1 LISRILLISALSL
14 IVVAL
19 LASAAAGQED
29 DLPVQIKADFFRYDR
44 RTRVLTATGN
54 VALTFQDV
62 TIRGDALV
70 ANLETG
76 AVTAE
81 GHVVLEAAG
90 QSASGDLLTYNLN
103 TRLGEMVNAR
113 ADYTGPLVLGRV
125 HLRARRVLGI
135 PNQFGS
141 IRDAFLTTCDEDDPV
156 IHLTADEIT
165 VFVNDKIV
173 GQRVSLWVAGRKLFT
188 LPQFVIFLRERRE
201 SRLVPIVGYSQV
213 EGWFVKSAYTYFIN
227 ENHYGILHGDWL
239 ERIGVGLGVEHI
251 YRIGRGQ
258 GSAFLY
264 RLSNKQTGGAD
275 LRAVWSHWQPIG
287 ESVTARFYADYLGR
301 TFTGGLSSSDVFA
314 AFDLSALT
322 SRSATF
328 LFTTLSQSSFGPTSF
343 LTSRFAHSQTL
354 SPELF
359 GEASADFSRNMS
371 PLGMDDELF
380 PRLALRYFGRALS
393 ASLVADTRLDLDGDR
408 FPGDARYVLERL
420 PEFTFALF
428 PVRLGSTSLIA
439 QLEGGLGRFR
449 ETTPGIG
456 SGLLDAGRADLQ
468 ATVSGPLQIG
478 QRGTLGVRL
487 FTRGTWYTAGGALRL
502 FYGGR
507 VEYIQP
513 VTEQLET
520 RLGYTGQT
528 VQGISPF
535 IFDQIFG
542 TFSVADAQISYRTEN
557 VFVRTTALYD
567 FQLRQF
573 GNVIAQAFYVPRP
586 GWNIGAA
593 ASYNVNLGRLDRV
606 EASLDLR
613 LSDEWQFQY
622 IGAFDGITRR
632 LTFDRVSV
640 TRVFCDCMAVS
651 LTYLGAQQEIWLEA
665 WLTAIPWGRGRI
677 GIGGRGQLLFDQPI
691 PFLQQP

>member
-1 LISRILLISALSL
+1 MG
-14 IVVAL
+14 V
-19 LASAAAGQED
+19 LASTGSAQGE
-29 DLPVQIKADFFRYDR
+29 DLPVNIKADFFRFDR
-44 RTRVLTATGN
+44 RTRVLTATGH
-54 VALTFQDV
+54 VVLTFEDV
-62 TIRGDALV
+62 TIRSDALV

-90 QSASGDLLTYNLN
+90 QSAAGDLLTYNLN

-113 ADYTGPLVLGRV
+113 ADYTGPLVVGRV

-141 IRDAFLTTCDEDDPV
+141 IREAFLTTCDADDPLV
-156 IHLTADEIT
+156 HLTADEIT
-165 VFVNDKIV
+165 VFINDKIV

-201 SRLVPIVGYSQV
+201 TRLAPLVGYSEV

-227 ENHYGILHGDWL
+227 EHHYGILHGDWM
-239 ERIGVGLGVEHI
+239 ERIGVGLGIEHI
-251 YRIGRGQ
+251 YRLAGGQ
-258 GSAFLY
+258 GSALAY

-287 ESVTARFYADYLGR
+287 ESVTARLYTDYLGR
-301 TFTGGLSSSDVFA
+301 SFSAGPSTTNVFA
-314 AFDLSALT
+314 ALDLSAVT
-322 SRSATF
+322 SRSSTF
-328 LFTTLSQSSFGPTSF
+328 LFTTLSQNSIGPRSF
-343 LTSRFAHSQTL
+343 LTSRFAHSQTF

-359 GEASADFSRNMS
+359 GEVSADFNRSTS
-371 PLGMDDELF
+371 TLGMDDELF
-380 PRLALRYFGRALS
+380 PRLSLRYYGREVS
-393 ASLVADTRLDLDGDR
+393 ASLVAETRVDLDGDR
-408 FPGDARYVLERL
+408 FPGDARYALERL
-420 PEFTFALF
+420 PELTFALS
-428 PVRLGSTSLIA
+428 PVRLGSTSLIG
-439 QLEGGLGRFR
+439 QLEGGVARFR
-449 ETTPGIG
+449 ETTVGIG
-456 SGLLDAGRADLQ
+456 GRVLDAGRTDLL
-468 ATVSGPLQIG
+468 ATMSGPIQIG
-478 QRGTLGVRL
+478 QRGTLGVRV
-487 FTRGTWYTAGGALRL
+487 FTRGTWYSAGALRL

-507 VEYIQP
+507 LEYIQP
-513 VTEQLET
+513 VTDQIET

-528 VQGISPF
+528 VQGTSPF
-535 IFDQIFG
+535 VFDQIVG
-542 TFSVADAQISYRTEN
+542 TFSVADAQLSYRSERL
-557 VFVRTTALYD
+557 FARTTALYD
-567 FQLRQF
+567 FQLQQF
-573 GNVIAQAFYVPRP
+573 GNVITQAFYVPRP

-640 TRVFCDCMAVS
+640 TRVFCDCLAVS

-665 WLTAIPWGRGRI
+665 WLTAIPWNRGRI
-677 GIGGRGQLLFDQPI
+677 GVGGRGQLLFDQPI

>member
-1 LISRILLISALSL
+1 LLLGSLALV
-14 IVVAL
+14 IVAL
-19 LASAAAGQED
+19 LTSVAVGQEE
-29 DLPVQIKADFFRYDR
+29 DLPVKIKADFFRYDR

-54 VALTFQDV
+54 VVLTFEDV
-62 TIRGDALV
+62 TIRSDALV

-81 GHVVLEAAG
+81 GHVILEAAG
-90 QSASGDLLTYNLN
+90 QSAAGDLLTYNLN
-103 TRLGEMVNAR
+103 TRLGELVNAR
-113 ADYTGPLVLGRV
+113 TDYTGPLVLGRI

-156 IHLTADEIT
+156 VHLTADEIT

-173 GQRVSLWVAGRKLFT
+173 GQRVSLWVGGRKLFT

-201 SRLVPIVGYSQV
+201 SRLVPVVGYSEI
-213 EGWFVKSAYTYFIN
+213 EGWFVRSAYTYFIN
-227 ENHYGILHGDWL
+227 EDHYGILHGDWM

-251 YRIGRGQ
+251 YRLAGGQ
-258 GSAFLY
+258 GSAFVY

-275 LRAVWSHWQPIG
+275 LRAVLSHWQPIG
-287 ESVTARFYADYLGR
+287 ESVTARVYADYLGR
-301 TFTGGLSSSDVFA
+301 SFSGGLSSTDVFGA
-314 AFDLSALT
+314 LDLSAVT
-322 SRSATF
+322 ARSATF
-328 LFTTLSQSSFGPTSF
+328 LFTTMSQSSFGPTSF
-343 LTSRFAHSQTL
+343 MTSRFAHSQTF

-359 GEASADFSRNMS
+359 GEVSADFSRS
-371 PLGMDDELF
+371 LSTLGMDDELF

-393 ASLVADTRLDLDGDR
+393 ASLVAETRLDLDGDR

-420 PEFTFALF
+420 PEFTFAMF
-428 PVRLGSTSLIA
+428 PMRIGSTPLIA

-449 ETTPGIG
+449 ETTIAFPGG
-456 SGLLDAGRADLQ
+456 VLDAGRADLL
-468 ATVSGPLQIG
+468 ATVSGPIQIG
-478 QRGTLGVRL
+478 QRGTLGMRL

-507 VEYIQP
+507 LEYIQP
-513 VTEQLET
+513 VTEHVET
-520 RLGYTGQT
+520 RLGYTGQA
-528 VQGISPF
+528 VQGTSPF
-535 IFDQIFG
+535 VFDQIFG
-542 TFSVADAQISYRTEN
+542 TFSVADAQISFRTDDL
-557 VFVRTTALYD
+557 FVRTTALYD

-573 GNVIAQAFYVPRP
+573 GNVITQAFYVPRP

-622 IGAFDGITRR
+622 IGAYDGFTRR

-640 TRVFCDCMAVS
+640 TKVFCDCLAVS